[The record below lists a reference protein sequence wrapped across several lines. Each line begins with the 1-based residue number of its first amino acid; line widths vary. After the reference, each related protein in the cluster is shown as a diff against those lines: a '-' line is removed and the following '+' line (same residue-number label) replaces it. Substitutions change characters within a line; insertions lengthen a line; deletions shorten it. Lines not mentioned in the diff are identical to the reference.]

1 MHNTVSHY
9 RIVEKLGEGGMGE
22 VYLAEDMLL
31 ERRVAIKFPQLSNDR
46 DERARFLREARL
58 ASSLNH
64 PNIATIHDF
73 GETGDGQP
81 FLVMELVEGE
91 SLGRVLA
98 GGMLPVERSV
108 RIALEVASALEEA
121 HRRGIVH
128 RDIKPSNIALS
139 ARGAVKVLDFGLA
152 KRIRPPGAGNP
163 ADSPTRPRA
172 NADPAATRPGVA
184 VGTPLYM
191 SPEQVRG
198 EEIDARSDLFSLGVL
213 LHECLSGAPPFEGD
227 NFTEISAKILQSDPP
242 PPSQRNP
249 RVPPLLD
256 QITARALAKQAAD
269 RYASAEELRADLET
283 ALTALDNADNADD
296 ADDAD
301 RRARSTSEEPRVHG
315 SKFRSALHSLAAAR
329 PAVKALIA
337 VLAVAAAAAIYAVTT
352 QKRPNTTGAASPE
365 AMRAYTEGVAALR
378 DGAWLKAGR
387 ALGFAVEADPKFA
400 LAHMRL
406 AEAWVEL
413 DNIDRAGYEIA
424 AARALIP
431 QPAVLPRADELYLQ
445 AINETVVGDYPAA
458 IGRYR
463 EIAELE
469 PGNPHVYFE
478 LARAYERNQQRD
490 DAMSQY
496 EQALARDRGYAAAHL
511 RLGILYGR
519 NRDQAR
525 GAGHF
530 DEAERI
536 YRALSN
542 IEGANEVVF
551 QRGLMLTNL
560 SNPAAA
566 RAQFDAALAAA
577 RGAPDNEYQ
586 QIRALLQLSTIA
598 SLENDPAEAE
608 RYASE
613 ALEMARERG
622 IEYLTTSGVIR
633 LGAVCLQN
641 NRITEAERYTR
652 AGLEQAR
659 RYKTPR
665 YEATAS
671 VNLGSILIAQRMTD
685 EGLALVEKWREF
697 YEINYPSQAAQVRRL
712 IGRARRD
719 RGEYDAALAAFE
731 SELSGAVQAGDDGEI
746 AEIHH
751 EMGQV
756 LLRVERYPEAL
767 DHFERGIV
775 INRRLGE
782 KEDEFYGLIN
792 AALASGRLGMDR
804 SGDASM
810 AQAARLA
817 RTDELRA
824 SLFYPQAELL
834 LLRGRFREALAAGQR
849 AIERADRRDEDLIRR
864 AELAVARAQLGLGRT
879 TEAAKLAESV
889 RAAMADWKQR
899 SMPAAASMVIAAAQ
913 LAAGEA
919 AAARE
924 SVRES
929 ITEFE
934 RAGQRNSLWRAVL
947 VSARASAALNDWET
961 ARSEAARAARVLE
974 EWTSTWSGEHA
985 RGYRGRAD
993 VAEALRHLDALREE
1007 KPRNTRK

>member
-1 MHNTVSHY
+1 MRMHHTVSHY

-22 VYLAEDMLL
+22 VYLAEDLLL
-31 ERRVAIKFPQLSNDR
+31 ERRVAIKFPQFSDDR

-73 GETGDGQP
+73 GETSEGQP

-91 SLGRVLA
+91 SLNRVLA
-98 GGMLPVERSV
+98 GGKLPVSHSV
-108 RIALEVASALEEA
+108 RIALEIASALDEA

-139 ARGAVKVLDFGLA
+139 ARGTVKVLDFGLA
-152 KRIRPPGAGNP
+152 KRIRPPVVGNP
-163 ADSPTRPRA
+163 EDSPTRPRA

-242 PPSQRNP
+242 PPSRRNP

-256 QITARALAKQAAD
+256 QITARALAKWPAD
-269 RYASAEELRADLET
+269 RYASAEEMRADLET
-283 ALTALDNADNADD
+283 ALSSLDNADAADI
-296 ADDAD
+296 ATH
-301 RRARSTSEEPRVHG
+301 RAQSTSEEPRLYG
-315 SKFRSALHSLAAAR
+315 LASRFRSALHPLVAAK
-329 PAVKALIA
+329 PAVKALIG
-337 VLAVAAAAAIYAVTT
+337 VLIVAAAVYAVTMQLRSDALDT
-352 QKRPNTTGAASPE
+352 ASSE

-387 ALGFAVEADPKFA
+387 ALAFAVEADTKFA

-431 QPAVLPRADELYLQ
+431 QPAALPRADALYLQ
-445 AINETVVGDYPAA
+445 AINETVVGDYGAA

-463 EIAELE
+463 EIASLE
-469 PGNPHVYFE
+469 PGSPHVYFE
-478 LARAYERNQQRD
+478 LGRAYERNQQRD
-490 DAMSQY
+490 DAIHQY

-525 GAGHF
+525 AASHF

-542 IEGANEVVF
+542 SEGATEVVF
-551 QRGLMLTNL
+551 QRGLMYTNL
-560 SNPAAA
+560 SNPAEA
-566 RAQFDAALAAA
+566 RTQFDAVLAAA
-577 RGAPDNEYQ
+577 RSTPPNEYQ

-608 RYASE
+608 KYASE
-613 ALEMARERG
+613 ALEMARARG
-622 IEYLTTSGVIR
+622 IEYLTTSGLIR
-633 LGAVCLQN
+633 LGAVYLQN

-671 VNLGSILIAQRMTD
+671 VNLGSLLIAQRRTN
-685 EGLALVEKWREF
+685 EGLALVERWREF
-697 YEINYPSQAAQVRRL
+697 YEVNYPSQAAQVRRL
-712 IGRARRD
+712 IGRTRRD
-719 RGEYDAALAAFE
+719 RGEYDAALSAFE
-731 SELSGAVQAGDDGEI
+731 SELGGAVEAGDDAEI
-746 AEIHH
+746 AEIYH
-751 EMGQV
+751 EIGQV
-756 LLRVERYPEAL
+756 LMRVERYPESL
-767 DHFERGIV
+767 DHFERGIA

-792 AALASGRLGMDR
+792 AALAAGRLGMDR
-804 SGDASM
+804 RADAFM
-810 AQAARLA
+810 ARAASFA

-824 SLFYPQAELL
+824 AMLYPQAELL

-849 AIERADRRDEDLIRR
+849 AIDRADHKDEELIRR
-864 AELAVARAQLGLGRT
+864 AELAVARAQLGLGRALD
-879 TEAAKLAESV
+879 AAQLAASV
-889 RAAMADWKQR
+889 RAAAMGWKQP
-899 SMPAAASMVIAAAQ
+899 SMPAAAGAVIAAAQ
-913 LAAGEA
+913 LEMGEPG
-919 AAARE
+919 AARE
-924 SVRES
+924 SAREA
-929 ITEFE
+929 IAEFE

-947 VSARASAALNDWET
+947 VSARASAALNDWEA
-961 ARSEAARAARVLE
+961 ARSDSARAARVLE
-974 EWTSTWSGEHA
+974 EMTSTWSEEHA

-993 VAEALRHLDALREE
+993 VADALRHLDALGEE
-1007 KPRNTRK
+1007 KPRKSRK